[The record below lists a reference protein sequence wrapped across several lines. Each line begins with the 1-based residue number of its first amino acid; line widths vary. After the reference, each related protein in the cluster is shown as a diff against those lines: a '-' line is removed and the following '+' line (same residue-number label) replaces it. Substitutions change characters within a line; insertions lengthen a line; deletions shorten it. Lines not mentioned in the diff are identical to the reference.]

1 MAPEIRLKRYKAEK
15 QIIEEILAS
24 NILKDLPTEK
34 IISRGQELVENI
46 RESKSFSMENF
57 LSIYNLSSAEG
68 TAILGLAE
76 ALLRIPDQAN
86 STKLIND
93 KLGHKN
99 WQDYLLKKNFSFK
112 SLIATFGLYF
122 SGKVADLAIA
132 DNMLSKLFDRLGA
145 KVFVNI
151 TKAAILYLS
160 KEFIFA
166 ENMAAAI
173 KRQISQPSAK
183 FSFDLLGESARTE
196 YHADIYYRQYEEAI
210 QLLGASVGHS
220 GQLSNTERPN
230 LSIKLTALH
239 PRFEYSK
246 LAELETSFFDK
257 LVKLVEQAMR
267 NQLTVTFDAE
277 ESFRTDIYLAFV
289 TKLIKHESFK
299 NFHGIGLVVQA
310 YQKISLEVI
319 DYIVNLAK
327 DTGKVIPVRL
337 VKGAYWDSEI
347 KRSQELGLKDYPV
360 FTVKEYT
367 DLNYITCARKIF
379 DNDKLLYPQIATHN
393 ALTVATIIEIAGD
406 KKFEFQKL
414 YGMGDVLHK
423 KLAEN
428 YDVRT
433 YAPVGTT
440 KDLLAYLM
448 RRMLEN
454 GASSNFVN
462 KVSNKSVPIS
472 QIIYDINAKVADL
485 MRVEGKIIL
494 PEDIYSNRKNS
505 MGYDLGYKSDYE
517 HIKEKISEYNAKI
530 YEVGSVIN
538 GQEHIKPKHATELFR
553 PAKYAEKF
561 SSHSNASEN
570 DITNAVETAS
580 QAFEQW
586 TNLQVEVRAQ
596 ILNKIADEFEDN
608 KFELYSILIKE
619 AGKTIADAINEVI
632 EAVDFCRYYAN
643 QALQIMAQKQLA
655 GPTGEDNFLSL
666 HGRGVFVCISPW
678 NFPLAIFTGQIVAAL
693 VTGNAVIAKPA
704 VQTPVIANY
713 AIKLMHKAGVP
724 KEILNLVF
732 CTGDNISKYVIAN
745 SKIAGVVFTGSCA
758 TAKLINKTLA
768 LEHDAILPLIAE
780 TGGQNAMI
788 VDSSALLE
796 QVTDD
801 VLLSAFYSA
810 GQRCSALRVLY
821 VQEEIYPELLAMI
834 EKAMALIKVGDS
846 TDFSYD
852 IGPVID
858 QISHDKLSAHI
869 ADMAHKGFKITRHP
883 QSGSRSDGY
892 YFYPHIIEIN
902 SINDIESEK
911 FGPILHVIKYNSAN
925 LDQVIG
931 EVNNCGYGLT
941 FGIHSRIEERI
952 NYIKSQI
959 KAGNIYAN
967 RSMIG
972 AKVESQPFG
981 GEKMSGTGFKA
992 GGPHYLLKFVTERTI
1007 TVNVTAFGGNV
1018 KLLNM

>member
-1 MAPEIRLKRYKAEK
+1 MAPEIRLTRYKAEK

-24 NILKDLPTEK
+24 NILKDLPIEK
-34 IISRGQELVENI
+34 IITRGQTLVEII
-46 RESKSFSMENF
+46 RQSKNFSMENF
-57 LSIYNLSSAEG
+57 LSIYNLSSDEG

-76 ALLRIPDQAN
+76 ALLRIPDQEN
-86 STKLIND
+86 SKKLIND

-99 WQDYLLKKNFSFK
+99 WQDYLLQKNFSFK

-122 SGKVADLAIA
+122 SGQIADLSIT
-132 DNMLSKLFDRLGA
+132 NNVLSKLFDRLGA
-145 KVFVNI
+145 KIFVNI

-166 ENMAAAI
+166 ENIEMAI
-173 KRQISQPSAK
+173 KRQKNHPSSK

-210 QLLGASVGHS
+210 QLLGASFGHS
-220 GQLSNTERPN
+220 QQLSISERPN

-246 LAELETSFFDK
+246 LAELEVNFFDK
-257 LVKLVEQAMR
+257 LVKLVEQAMN

-289 TKLIKHESFK
+289 TKLINHQAFK
-299 NFHGIGLVVQA
+299 NFHGIGVVIQA
-310 YQKISLEVI
+310 YQKVSLEVI
-319 DYIVNLAK
+319 DYIANLAK

-367 DLNYITCARKIF
+367 DLNYIACARKIF
-379 DNDKLLYPQIATHN
+379 NNKLLYPQIATHN
-393 ALTVATIIEIAGD
+393 ALTVATIIEIVGD
-406 KKFEFQKL
+406 TNFEFQKL
-414 YGMGDVLHK
+414 YGMGDVLHS

-428 YDVRT
+428 YEVRT

-462 KVSNKSVPIS
+462 KVSNKLVPIAE
-472 QIIYDINAKVADL
+472 IIYDINAKVADL

-517 HIKEKISEYNAKI
+517 HIKEKVSEYDAKI
-530 YEVGSVIN
+530 YEVGSLIN
-538 GQEHIKPKHATELFR
+538 GQEQIKSKHATELFR

-561 SSHSNASEN
+561 SSHSNALGNE
-570 DITNAVETAS
+570 ITNAVTVAS
-580 QAFEQW
+580 KAFEEW
-586 TNLQVEVRAQ
+586 TNLPVEARAQ

-619 AGKTIADAINEVI
+619 AGKTIADAVNEVI

-643 QALQIMAQKQLA
+643 QAVSIMAQKQLV

-713 AIKLMHKAGVP
+713 AVKLMHKAGVP

-732 CTGDNISKYVIAN
+732 CTGENISKYAIADP
-745 SKIAGVVFTGSCA
+745 KIAGVVFTGSCA

-821 VQEEIYPELLAMI
+821 VQEEIYSELLAMI

-858 QISHDKLSAHI
+858 QVSHDKLSAHI
-869 ADMAHKGFKITRHP
+869 ADMAHKGFKIIHHP
-883 QSGSRSDGY
+883 QSGSRSDGH

-925 LDQVIG
+925 LDQVIS

-992 GGPHYLLKFVTERTI
+992 GGPHYLLKFVTERTV

>member
-1 MAPEIRLKRYKAEK
+1 MKPDIKLTRYRAEK
-15 QIIEEILAS
+15 QIIEDILAS
-24 NILKDLPTEK
+24 NILQDLPTEK
-34 IISRGQELVENI
+34 IISHGQELVKII
-46 RESKSFSMENF
+46 RQSRSFSMENF

-76 ALLRIPDQAN
+76 ALLRIPDQTN
-86 STKLIND
+86 SKKLIND
-93 KLGHKN
+93 KLGNKN
-99 WQDYLLKKNFSFK
+99 WQKFLLQKNFSFK
-112 SLIATFGLYF
+112 SLITTFGLYF
-122 SGKVADLAIA
+122 SGQIADLAIA
-132 DNMLSKLFDRLGA
+132 DNLLSKLFDRLGA
-145 KVFVNI
+145 QIFVTV

-166 ENMAAAI
+166 ENIAAAI
-173 KRQISQPSAK
+173 KRQQNAASAK

-210 QLLGASVGHS
+210 QLLGASFSNSQHS
-220 GQLSNTERPN
+220 SSAQPN

-246 LAELETSFFDK
+246 LAELETSFLDK
-257 LVKLVEQAMR
+257 VVKLLEQAMH

-289 TKLIKHESFK
+289 TKLIKHKSFK
-299 NFHGIGLVVQA
+299 NFHGIGIVVQA

-319 DYIVNLAK
+319 EYIANLAQE
-327 DTGKVIPVRL
+327 TGKVIPVRL

-347 KRSQELGLKDYPV
+347 KRSQELGLRDYPV

-367 DLNYITCARKIF
+367 DLNYIACARKIF

-393 ALTVATIIEIAGD
+393 ALTVSTIIEIAGD

-414 YGMGDVLHK
+414 YGMGDVLHQ

-462 KVSNKSVPIS
+462 KVSNQSVPIS
-472 QIIYDINAKVADL
+472 EIIYDISRKITDL
-485 MRVEGKIIL
+485 MHVGGKIIL

-505 MGYDLGYKSDYE
+505 MGYDLGYQSDYE
-517 HIKEKISEYNAKI
+517 HIKAKIAEYNTKI
-530 YEVGSVIN
+530 YEVGSIVN
-538 GQEHIKPKHATELFR
+538 GQENVKLKHATELFR

-570 DITNAVETAS
+570 EITNAVSAAS
-580 QAFEQW
+580 QGFEGW
-586 TNLQVEVRAQ
+586 TNLPVEARAQ

-643 QALQIMAQKQLA
+643 QAIHIMAQKPLT

-713 AIKLMHKAGVP
+713 AVKLMHKAGVP
-724 KEILNLVF
+724 NTILHLVF
-732 CTGDNISKYVIAN
+732 CSGENISEYAISN

-796 QVTDD
+796 QVADD

-821 VQEEIYPELLAMI
+821 VQEEIYHELLAMI

-846 TDFSYD
+846 VDFIND

-858 QISHDKLSAHI
+858 KTSHEKLSSHI
-869 ADMAHKGFKITRHP
+869 HNMMQKGFNVINHP
-883 QSGSRSDGY
+883 HNHAKSDGH

-902 SINDIESEK
+902 SIHDVDGEK
-911 FGPILHVIKYNSAN
+911 FGPILHIIKYNSAD
-925 LDQVIG
+925 LDQVIN
-931 EVNNCGYGLT
+931 EINNCGYGLT

-952 NYIKSQI
+952 NYIKSKV

-981 GEKMSGTGFKA
+981 GENMSGTGFKA
-992 GGPHYLLKFVTERTI
+992 GGPHYLLKFLTERTVTI
-1007 TVNVTAFGGNV
+1007 NVTAFGGNV